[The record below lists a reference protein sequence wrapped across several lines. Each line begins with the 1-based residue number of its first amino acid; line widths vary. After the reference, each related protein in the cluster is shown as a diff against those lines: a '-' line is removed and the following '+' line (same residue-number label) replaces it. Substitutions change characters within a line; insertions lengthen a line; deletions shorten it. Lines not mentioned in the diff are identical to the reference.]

1 MDMVQSLGVLV
12 AHRNCVEAEIAKIND
27 DIQGLEA
34 LVLRYGG
41 ARHCKATESISALR
55 SLLVHRENTLDNID
69 RQLALV
75 RVQMDGVE
83 TLVKRLNRTR
93 KEVVVPA
100 LTEAM
105 SIRAES
111 SILAATNVP
120 IDEDELIEQEK
131 M

>member
-12 AHRNCVEAEIAKIND
+12 AHRNCVEAEIAKIAD
-27 DIQGLEA
+27 DIQGLET
-34 LVLRYGG
+34 VCQRYGG
-41 ARHCKATESISALR
+41 ARHCKATDSLNALK
-55 SLLVHRENTLDNID
+55 SLLTHRENTLDNID

-75 RVQMDGVE
+75 RVQMEGVE

-93 KEVVVPA
+93 KEVKVPA

-111 SILAATNVP
+111 SILAASNVP
-120 IDEDELIEQEK
+120 FEEDDQIEQEK

>member
-1 MDMVQSLGVLV
+1 MDMVQTLGVLV

-27 DIQGLEA
+27 DVQGLEA
-34 LVLRYGG
+34 LCQRYGG
-41 ARHCKATESISALR
+41 ARHCKATDSINALK

-93 KEVVVPA
+93 KEVRVPA

-105 SIRAES
+105 SVRAES
-111 SILAATNVP
+111 SILAATHVAV
-120 IDEDELIEQEK
+120 DEDDAIEQEK
-131 M
+131 L

>member
-1 MDMVQSLGVLV
+1 MDMVQTLGVLV
-12 AHRNCVEAEIAKIND
+12 AHRNCVEAEIAKITD
-27 DIQGLEA
+27 DLQGLEA
-34 LVLRYGG
+34 VCARYGG

-93 KEVVVPA
+93 KEVRVPA
-100 LTEAM
+100 LSEAM

-111 SILAATNVP
+111 SILAATHQP
-120 IDEDELIEQEK
+120 IDADEIVDN
-131 M
+131 